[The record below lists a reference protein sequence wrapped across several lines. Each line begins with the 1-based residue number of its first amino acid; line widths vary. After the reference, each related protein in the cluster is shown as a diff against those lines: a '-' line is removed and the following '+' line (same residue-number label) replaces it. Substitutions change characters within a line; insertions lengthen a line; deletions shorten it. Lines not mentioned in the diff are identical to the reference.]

1 MMSFSRGAIAGYM
14 ALVFVSG
21 VAVGGFGHSLYT
33 VSPVFSKVAGN
44 PPPPPSPEEFRK
56 RFVGDA
62 KTRLKLSD
70 DQVMKLNLILD
81 ESRGRFHEVRAKEKP
96 ELDAIRKNQRES
108 IMTMLTPEQ
117 REEYDR
123 WRKEVQ
129 EDSKR
134 NGTKPGP
141 GF

>member
-33 VSPVFSKVAGN
+33 VTSVSSKGN
-44 PPPPPSPEEFRK
+44 PPGRPSPEQVRK
-56 RFVGDA
+56 RFIGDA
-62 KTRLKLSD
+62 KSRLNLTD

-81 ESRGRFHEVRAKEKP
+81 ESRGRYHEARAKQKP

-108 IMTMLTPEQ
+108 ILAMLSADQ
-117 REEYDR
+117 KSEY
-123 WRKEVQ
+123 E
-129 EDSKR
+129 
-134 NGTKPGP
+134 
-141 GF
+141 